1 MNLAAAEGHPSSVM
15 DLSFSNQ
22 FYAMMYLKDHHKEL
36 SNEVYVLPREIDQTI
51 ARLKLESM
59 GISIDKLT
67 PEQERY
73 HQDYSEGT

>member
-1 MNLAAAEGHPSSVM
+1 M

-22 FYAMMYLKDHHKEL
+22 FHAMLYLKDHHKEL
-36 SNEVYVLPREIDQTI
+36 ANEVYVLPREIDETI

-67 PEQERY
+67 PQQKRY
-73 HQDYSEGT
+73 QTDYAEGT